1 MEYLTHIYKYLPNK
15 FVVEHKNAKGM
26 VKLRGHNDTVI
37 DIPKKE
43 LFLQDFHDKFCLSAF
58 NNACSI

>member
-26 VKLRGHNDTVI
+26 VKLRGHIDPVI
-37 DIPKKE
+37 NIPKKRII
-43 LFLQDFHDKFCLSAF
+43 SARF
-58 NNACSI
+58 R